1 MKVMMYALKHANS
14 NIITVADDDAFADN
28 WGW

>member
-1 MKVMMYALKHANS
+1 MMYALKHANS

-28 WGW
+28 